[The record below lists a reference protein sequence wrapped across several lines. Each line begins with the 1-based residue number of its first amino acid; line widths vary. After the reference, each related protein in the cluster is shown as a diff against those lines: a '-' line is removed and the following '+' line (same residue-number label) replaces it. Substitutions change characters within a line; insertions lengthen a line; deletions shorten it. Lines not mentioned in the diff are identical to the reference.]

1 MDFFKKFYSIL
12 TKRERFGFWFLTAMN
27 LFLFIIL
34 IGPASAGVLLSI
46 MMLLGTQV
54 ILVAYYHFINKME
67 RKSRNREWIDAIAF
81 AIVAASL
88 IRGLLLEAYT
98 IPTPSM
104 EKSLLVG
111 DFLFVSKYHYGPRV
125 PMTPIAFPFA
135 HHTMPVIETKA
146 YSELIKLP
154 YYRLPGF
161 QKIKNNDVVVFNS
174 PADKEGRPVDKKENY
189 IKRCIGIP
197 GDTLRI
203 VDAQVYI
210 NEKPNPNPPGLQA
223 RYLVKADQYGFNR
236 LTMKEMGIEEYAQI
250 SDSGDFMMIM
260 SNVAREKF
268 SKLNNVKN
276 IQVSS
281 EMRGLF
287 SPYIYP
293 YHKELNWNLDQFGP
307 LYIPKSG
314 DVIKLTEQN
323 YWIYERPIKEYEN
336 NPTLEW
342 KDGKAWLEGKPIESY
357 RFKMDYYFMM
367 GDNRYNSEDSRF
379 WGFVPEDH
387 IVGKAVFIWMS
398 WDTNG
403 SWFNKIRWGR
413 LFNLIH

>member
-1 MDFFKKFYSIL
+1 
-12 TKRERFGFWFLTAMN
+12 
-27 LFLFIIL
+27 
-34 IGPASAGVLLSI
+34 
-46 MMLLGTQV
+46 
-54 ILVAYYHFINKME
+54 ME

-161 QKIKNNDVVVFNS
+161 QKIKNNDVVVFNY

-268 SKLNNVKN
+268 AKLNNVKN

-307 LYIPKSG
+307 LYIPKCG

>member
-1 MDFFKKFYSIL
+1 MNFLKNFYSIL

-34 IGPASAGVLLSI
+34 IGPAAAGAVLSFS
-46 MMLLGTQV
+46 MLLATQV
-54 ILVAYYHFINKME
+54 ILIAYYHFINKLE
-67 RKSRNREWIDAIAF
+67 RKSRSREWIDAIAF

-161 QKIKNNDVVVFNS
+161 QKIKNNDVVVFNY

-189 IKRCIGIP
+189 IKRCVGIP
-197 GDTLRI
+197 GDTLRV

-210 NEKPNPNPPGLQA
+210 NQQPDPNPPGMQG
-223 RYLVKADQYGFNR
+223 RYHVKADQYGFNR
-236 LTMKEMGIEEYAQI
+236 LTMTELDIQDYGQL
-250 SDSGDFMMIM
+250 SDSGDFWFIM
-260 SNVAREKF
+260 SNASREKF
-268 SKLNNVKN
+268 SKLSNVKS
-276 IQVSS
+276 IQAYS
-281 EMRGLF
+281 EMRGMYMPF
-287 SPYIYP
+287 IYP
-293 YHKELNWNLDQFGP
+293 YHKEFGWNLDQFGP
-307 LYIPKSG
+307 LYIPKRG
-314 DVIKLTEQN
+314 DVIKLTEAN

-342 KDGKAWLEGKPIESY
+342 KEGKAWLEGKPIESY
-357 RFKMDYYFMM
+357 QFKMDYYFMM

-403 SWFNKIRWGR
+403 KWFNKIRWSR